1 MSQAVALPVDAEMA
15 GQDQVSVASQR
26 QLIWWRFS
34 RHRLAV
40 IALVIVILYYLLALG
55 AEFFSVSDPREGRSA
70 RAVVPPQPIHL
81 FDEGAF
87 RPHVC
92 AVEGKRDNFTL
103 AKFYE
108 ADCTQKIGVRLFAR
122 GYEYKWLGLIES
134 DRHLFGVSDH
144 ENYRAE
150 ETIFLLGT
158 DVQGRDLLS
167 RIIYGTRT
175 SMTLGLIGVIL
186 SLALGITLGGIS
198 GFFGGWID
206 NVIQRCIEI
215 VRSIPS
221 IPLWMGL
228 AAAMPPDW
236 SVIQIYIAITIILSL
251 FAWTDLARVV
261 RGRFLAMRE
270 EDFVTA
276 AVVAGSNWRDV
287 IFRHMLPSFYSHLIA
302 AATLAIPFM
311 IISETAL
318 SFLGLGL
325 RPPAISWGVLLQAA
339 QNVQSIALTPW
350 LMLPAIPVIVI
361 ILALNFMGDGLRDA
375 ADPYSTT

>member
-108 ADCTQKIGVRLFAR
+108 ADCTQKIAVRLFAR

>member
-108 ADCTQKIGVRLFAR
+108 ADCTQKIDVRLFAR

-158 DVQGRDLLS
+158 DVQGRDLQ
-167 RIIYGTRT
+167 
-175 SMTLGLIGVIL
+175 IGRAHV
-186 SLALGITLGGIS
+186 
-198 GFFGGWID
+198 
-206 NVIQRCIEI
+206 
-215 VRSIPS
+215 
-221 IPLWMGL
+221 
-228 AAAMPPDW
+228 
-236 SVIQIYIAITIILSL
+236 
-251 FAWTDLARVV
+251 
-261 RGRFLAMRE
+261 
-270 EDFVTA
+270 
-276 AVVAGSNWRDV
+276 
-287 IFRHMLPSFYSHLIA
+287 
-302 AATLAIPFM
+302 
-311 IISETAL
+311 
-318 SFLGLGL
+318 
-325 RPPAISWGVLLQAA
+325 
-339 QNVQSIALTPW
+339 
-350 LMLPAIPVIVI
+350 
-361 ILALNFMGDGLRDA
+361 
-375 ADPYSTT
+375 